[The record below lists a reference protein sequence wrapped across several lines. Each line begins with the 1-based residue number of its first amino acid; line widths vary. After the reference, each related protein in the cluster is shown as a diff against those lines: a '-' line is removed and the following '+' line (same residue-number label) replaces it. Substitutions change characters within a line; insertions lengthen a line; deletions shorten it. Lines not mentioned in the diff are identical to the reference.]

1 METGELG
8 INNVSAFVFSAT
20 VCSLFSTIIMENIKQ
35 IADTPVI
42 SRFELGNS
50 EKFDNVDDR
59 IISGMYD
66 KASKIR
72 QAIEGAQNI
81 NQQQKDVLSII
92 FQNRSFKTLSE
103 YEISNRYGEI
113 VFDFFWKTR

>member
-1 METGELG
+1 
-8 INNVSAFVFSAT
+8 
-20 VCSLFSTIIMENIKQ
+20 MENIKQ

-50 EKFDNVDDR
+50 GKFDNMDDH
-59 IISGMYD
+59 IVSGMYD
-66 KASKIR
+66 KGSKIR
-72 QAIEGAQNI
+72 QAIEGAENI

-113 VFDFFWKTR
+113 VFDFFGKPDDRKHQLENNVGSVVFNYFGHVGILC